1 MFCLWILL
9 GDYHYVPSCFAW
21 IFSSIY
27 LNRKANNKWRSITML
42 AVISNSSNHKL
53 EYHKI
58 THRNNKCVPCNCL
71 CHLERATVVLLTAC
85 RVFLSLIVSIFGLF
99 FLQMLC
105 MCWQKSEYVCLICLC
120 FVHMATFKPKNDG
133 LDSNN
138 SIVVVLKYKK
148 RKTSVN
154 WQITI

>member
-1 MFCLWILL
+1 MWCVLSLNFTWWLSLRTKLFCK
-9 GDYHYVPSCFAW
+9 GY

-71 CHLERATVVLLTAC
+71 CHLERATVVLCSIIDCFYIWT
-85 RVFLSLIVSIFGLF
+85 VFSPNAV
-99 FLQMLC
+99 
-105 MCWQKSEYVCLICLC
+105 YVLAKEWICL
-120 FVHMATFKPKNDG
+120 
-133 LDSNN
+133 SNLL
-138 SIVVVLKYKK
+138 VFCPHGHFQTEKWWT
-148 RKTSVN
+148 RF
-154 WQITI
+154 Q